1 MCRVAVAHYTR
12 CPAQDLAGI
21 TSQLVRLGAWLLEY
35 AKARGLR
42 LVMSGHSAGAHL
54 AAMML
59 TSDWFLH
66 LDASSAKVFTG
77 VVLLSGE
84 CLWIKLKLKLFILGV
99 FDLAPIL
106 KTSVNIPQMGFN
118 QDNVPTLSP
127 LSNENIARLSKR
139 ARHIKFWIVVGE
151 NDSQAFKNQAKDY
164 FNKLLSNKFNVIMT
178 EQKIEDHFSLVE
190 KLKDEEYSLSKAI
203 INFMREN

>member
-42 LVMSGHSAGAHL
+42 LVITGHSAGAHL

-66 LDASSAKVFTG
+66 LDKSSAKVFKG
-77 VVLLSGE
+77 VVHLSG
-84 CLWIKLKLKLFILGV
+84 
-99 FDLAPIL
+99 
-106 KTSVNIPQMGFN
+106 GFWFWLN
-118 QDNVPTLSP
+118 LS
-127 LSNENIARLSKR
+127 SN
-139 ARHIKFWIVVGE
+139 
-151 NDSQAFKNQAKDY
+151 
-164 FNKLLSNKFNVIMT
+164 
-178 EQKIEDHFSLVE
+178 SLC
-190 KLKDEEYSLSKAI
+190 
-203 INFMREN
+203 